1 MAIQY
6 EFTCPD
12 CDYSDFVCGCGGVG
26 MHAVWETMTCL
37 DCRELVDV
45 LVGQLGQRGPSGDK
59 EWDRDLGVC
68 LECRGKNLSIWTHPG
83 PCPRCGSI
91 LEKGDNELMVD

>member
-59 EWDRDLGVC
+59 EYVSNAEARIYRSGRIRVLALAVDRYSRRVTM
-68 LECRGKNLSIWTHPG
+68 N
-83 PCPRCGSI
+83 
-91 LEKGDNELMVD
+91 